1 MKHMRYL
8 LYSMKACWFFKII
21 MLWMQNESTWPFA
34 ALNTTNQFSSVVTP
48 CTHFIMHTFHSIL
61 MSSLEEEKDLCQA
74 GNDICISLNGVVRC
88 CKSTALDL
96 QDLCQS
102 PIFTGSEA
110 QRVLNHM
117 KMEHWEHE
125 HVLRSR
131 HAEHGTIIQRPFM
144 GVYNISINN
153 NSVCSLVA

>member
-1 MKHMRYL
+1 MEYIMKHMRYL

-61 MSSLEEEKDLCQA
+61 MSSLEEKKDLCQA

-96 QDLCQS
+96 LNFYR
-102 PIFTGSEA
+102 IWGSA
-110 QRVLNHM
+110 CSQP
-117 KMEHWEHE
+117 HE
-125 HVLRSR
+125 NGALGTRACTEIKTCRTWYNYS
-131 HAEHGTIIQRPFM
+131 ETFHG
-144 GVYNISINN
+144 
-153 NSVCSLVA
+153 SVQHLHQ